1 MLIPSKVIFLLVC
14 PSVFSQL
21 WNKIRCKNAIETEL
35 GMEEDYER
43 DCGTDAK
50 CGAIFCSTI
59 DGRYKFNEWECY
71 AINYGGQLC
80 AETKASTIG
89 HIRDRYHMPTGV
101 AWQCSCQFGGVGE
114 NRANVHFVPPAFPLQ
129 ATKTIMCDFSIGN
142 EFGMI
147 IESKRIASIAVG
159 KCGAIFCSADNGKYQ
174 LNEWGAYV
182 DSYSEQN
189 CSEERARSA
198 DENHRSYTKQRLPND
213 ATGPWKCTCQF
224 GESGLNNTNEHFL
237 APTEIM
243 KCKSAL
249 GTESGMIRDGE
260 RECFND
266 KCGAVFCS
274 AENGRIQWN
283 EWDCFDV
290 ILKERVCAKDKAR
303 VVGQER
309 ARYNLPSADRLW
321 DCTCLFGEMCSNMT
335 NAHFMPA
342 ECASIRHCIGMASI
356 MVGLTTGFLSF
367 FLTNICIGLI

>member
-1 MLIPSKVIFLLVC
+1 MFHSMLIPSKVIFLLVC

-89 HIRDRYHMPTGV
+89 QRRDRYHMPTGV

-129 ATKTIMCDFSIGN
+129 ATS
-142 EFGMI
+142 
-147 IESKRIASIAVG
+147 
-159 KCGAIFCSADNGKYQ
+159 KYQ

-290 ILKERVCAKDKAR
+290 SLKGRVCAKDKAR

-335 NAHFMPA
+335 NAHFVPA

-356 MVGLTTGFLSF
+356 MVGLITGFLSF